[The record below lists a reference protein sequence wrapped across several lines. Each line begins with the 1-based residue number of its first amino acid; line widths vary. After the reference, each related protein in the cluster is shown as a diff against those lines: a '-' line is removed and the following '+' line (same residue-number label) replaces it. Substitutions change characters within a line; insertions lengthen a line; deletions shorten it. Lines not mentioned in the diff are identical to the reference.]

1 MKEDVIM
8 SENHHLVFSRHKS
21 SRTLTI
27 TDQNSNL
34 IKIKVLKAMKNMV
47 ARKTIPASKKIV
59 ELQKNTILP
68 QFNNKFNC
76 LASFTML

>member
-8 SENHHLVFSRHKS
+8 SANHHLVFSRHKS

-34 IKIKVLKAMKNMV
+34 IKAKMKNMV

-59 ELQKNTILP
+59 ELQKEYYTTTI
-68 QFNNKFNC
+68 Q
-76 LASFTML
+76 S